1 MGGYKMKI
9 NVVCVGKIKE
19 KYFTDAINEYAKR
32 ISRFAEFKVIECAE
46 FPVKNQSA
54 AEVLQSV
61 EKEGEKI
68 LECVKGYVILTV
80 IDGKMLDSVEIS
92 RLMSVKMTEGVS
104 EITFVIG
111 GSNGVSDKVKNRAD
125 FKISFGKATY
135 PHQLMRVILS
145 EQIYR
150 AFSIMNNLPYHK

>member
-1 MGGYKMKI
+1 MRGQDKRKVFYGRDKRI
-9 NVVCVGKIKE
+9 R
-19 KYFTDAINEYAKR
+19 KR

-68 LECVKGYVILTV
+68 LECVKGYVILTA

-92 RLMSVKMTEGVS
+92 RLMSVKMTEGIS

-111 GSNGVSDKVKNRAD
+111 GSNGVSNKVKNRAD

>member
-1 MGGYKMKI
+1 MT
-9 NVVCVGKIKE
+9 GKDMLKGIQNL
-19 KYFTDAINEYAKR
+19 DATLIEE
-32 ISRFAEFKVIECAE
+32 AEFGTFQKKRTG
-46 FPVKNQSA
+46 FSGRKK
-54 AEVLQSV
+54 LLFV

-68 LECVKGYVILTV
+68 LECVKGYVILTA

-111 GSNGVSDKVKNRAD
+111 GSNGVSEKVKSRAD